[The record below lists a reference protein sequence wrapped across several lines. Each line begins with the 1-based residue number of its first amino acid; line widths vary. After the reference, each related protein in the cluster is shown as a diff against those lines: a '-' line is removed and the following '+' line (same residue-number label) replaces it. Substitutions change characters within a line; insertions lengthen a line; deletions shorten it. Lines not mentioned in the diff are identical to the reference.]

1 MYMATQAEGILVTAG
16 QIYVRSLDAE
26 PREEDIITGVASIDA
41 GEVTADKITVS
52 ELELTG
58 SLSATGDMDLTAF
71 TNVYRMTASQIG
83 IGTTNPVNDFQVGT
97 NRFVI
102 NRAAPNLVTVSGNVV
117 STNVATSNI
126 LRTTNNKF
134 FVDSVGS
141 NVLKITGNTYS
152 TNLAVGNQLV
162 VGEINDGSSNVA
174 VFKNGNV
181 VIESSNL
188 NVDGDIRVLGNVHI
202 TDYLTY
208 LAANN
213 LIVSNAV
220 IQMADGVPGGAYDS
234 ALIMTDDGGVEA
246 NLVFGYSTANTE
258 LFFSRT
264 FGSAYTIGGPG
275 AEQTVPLDSNA
286 VNVHVYGTFYTDSN
300 VGVANI
306 APTHTLC
313 VGSNVFF
320 EETGSN
326 VMHAT
331 GNVYVDRLVLGEGGI
346 LSTGGLL
353 QLNPA
358 ADPPV
363 QIGAA
368 VQMNALRTTGTLS
381 TGISNTSPIDDFSV
395 GTKVFANLTEA
406 NVLTVVGNTVT
417 TNLQTE
423 IIFSDSTLTVHAD
436 HTGADS
442 TSNALIL
449 KSGPV
454 VSNVSSIEVFG
465 ASTSN
470 THQNI
475 RFKTKNTERL
485 RIASTGK
492 VGIANTNPSEAL
504 TVSGNVHVTGS
515 NAMIYGVGGMKMYSV
530 PSAGEN
536 KIENLVSI
544 GKGLNFY
551 ASNTSTMG
559 DPKMTIL
566 ETSNVGIG
574 TSQPQSRFQ
583 TSGGSAF
590 INQQVTRRNN
600 YNHLNT
606 PLVVNNTTE
615 TTVVN
620 STSNVMQLTRE
631 GTGSKYGARA
641 AFKLGKWDMT
651 DSKSKTRLD
660 IDLAD
665 EDYAV
670 DTNIITIRSD
680 GKVGIGHSEPEA
692 YLEVK
697 CEGIAQPG
705 MVVHNHDSGDA
716 IISAE
721 TDLASGNAF
730 TSYVNGSAGW
740 SAGITGA
747 QGDYRITD
755 NATEVSDVNTT
766 AVYIS
771 GNTRDVGIGT
781 DAPRGKL
788 EVNGNV
794 VIGNKLSF
802 GGVPGDEFGNCH
814 IEERR
819 YGEDYTKTE
828 LLLFK
833 GNEGYG
839 EDAGADRIRH
849 IAGEHVFQLYTGA
862 DRTFENIL
870 TNLGEPSESAL
881 ASAMTITPGNETG
894 IVVIGGNA
902 STALSAGPSTRLV
915 VNGDIEFGSGGSF
928 QLTGFAFSTTEG
940 ENSRNIIRSLLDGS
954 TRRPI
959 TFGFQ
964 TTAGSSATTEI
975 SRFDGAGRLGIGT
988 ETVRSN
994 VHIYDPSTSDLDMLR
1009 LESPGTNKKTGML
1022 LYTTAGNGGYVRG
1035 FSNLQYSTSG
1045 ITIGAENDFTE
1056 ADGINVIHTS
1066 NVGIGT
1072 VNPLTKFHVYNGVS
1086 RVEHQSSNAII
1097 EFKTSGGTSN
1107 ILSTT
1112 TGNVYINPKST
1123 HTFVNSNL
1131 TVNADLA
1138 VGGNIDLGDAVAIGL
1153 GGETANTNLQ
1163 VGGGFITNSNQVACK
1178 RYAHSYRRTSANS
1191 QDVQLYFGE
1200 GSFYA
1205 KIVAILREIADVN
1218 QMSTLILEVQGGTHD
1233 QSTPTLD
1240 IAIGTKNLFGGTNSK
1255 PWSPTVSVG
1264 KQGILIKPSTGD
1276 NSTDNYDYDIVVEL
1290 VSSCNGKLESI
1301 RTNANDDPD
1310 ATGSTEIVGP
1320 NISTNVSG
1328 KNFGY

>member
-1 MYMATQAEGILVTAG
+1 MYMASQADGILVAAG
-16 QIYVRSLDAE
+16 QIFVRSLDAE
-26 PREEDIITGVASIDA
+26 PREEDIIAGVASIDA
-41 GEVTADKITVS
+41 GEITADKIIVS
-52 ELELTG
+52 NLELTG
-58 SLSATGDMDLTAF
+58 TLSATGDMDLTAF

-102 NRAAPNLVTVSGNVV
+102 NREAPNLVTVSGNVV
-117 STNVATSNI
+117 STNVITSNI
-126 LRTTNNKF
+126 LKTTDNKF
-134 FVDSVGS
+134 VVDNVGS

-152 TNLAVGNQLV
+152 TNLAVGNQLI
-162 VGEINDGSSNVA
+162 VGENNDGSSNAA

-181 VIESSNL
+181 VVQSSNL
-188 NVDGDIRVLGNVHI
+188 NVEGDVRVLGNVHI

-246 NLVFGYSTANTE
+246 NVVFGYSTANTE

-275 AEQTVPLDSNA
+275 ADQTVPLDSNA

-331 GNVYVDRLVLGEGGI
+331 GNVYVDRLVLGAGGI
-346 LSTGGLL
+346 LSTNELL
-353 QLNPA
+353 QIDQSSPT
-358 ADPPV
+358 PV
-363 QIGAA
+363 IFGSN
-368 VQMNALRTTGTLS
+368 VQMVALRTVGTHS
-381 TGISNTSPIDDFSV
+381 SGVSNLSPIDDFSV
-395 GTKVFANLTEA
+395 GTKVFANLTAA

-417 TNLQTE
+417 TNLQTQ

-436 HTGADS
+436 HVGADS
-442 TSNALIL
+442 TSNSLVL
-449 KSGPV
+449 KSGPTA
-454 VSNVSSIEVFG
+454 SNVSSIEMFG
-465 ASTSN
+465 ASTSS
-470 THQNI
+470 THQDI
-475 RFKTKNTERL
+475 RFKTKNTERV

-559 DPKMTIL
+559 APKMTIL

-615 TTVVN
+615 TTVIN

-660 IDLAD
+660 IDLAND
-665 EDYAV
+665 DYAV

-680 GKVGIGHSEPEA
+680 GKVGIGHTVPEA

-705 MVVHNHDSGDA
+705 MLVHNHDSGDA
-716 IISAE
+716 IISAK
-721 TDLASGNAF
+721 TDLANGNAF

-755 NATEVSDVNTT
+755 NATAVSDTGTT

-814 IEERR
+814 IEERK
-819 YGEDYTKTE
+819 YGDEFSKTE

-839 EDAGADRIRH
+839 NDAGADRIRH

-862 DRTFENIL
+862 GSTFEDIL
-870 TNLGEPSESAL
+870 TNAGEPSETAL
-881 ASAMTITPGNETG
+881 ASTMTLTPGGTSG

-902 STALSAGPSTRLV
+902 STALSAGTNTKLV

-964 TTAGSSATTEI
+964 TTAGSSTTTEI
-975 SRFDGAGRLGIGT
+975 ARFDNAGRLGIGT
-988 ETVRSN
+988 TIVSSN
-994 VHIYDPSTSDLDMLR
+994 IHVYDSRTTDLDMLR
-1009 LESPGTNKKTGML
+1009 LESPGTNKSTGML
-1022 LYTTAGNGGYVRG
+1022 LYTTAGYGGYVRG
-1035 FSNLQYSTSG
+1035 FRNSTYSTSG
-1045 ITIGAENDFTE
+1045 ITIGAENGFTE
-1056 ADGINVIHTS
+1056 ANCIHAIHTS

-1072 VNPLTKFHVYNGVS
+1072 VNPLTKFHVYNGVH
-1086 RVEHQSSNAII
+1086 RVEHSTSNAII
-1097 EFKTSGGTSN
+1097 EFKTTGGTSN
-1107 ILSTT
+1107 ILADTL
-1112 TGNVYINPKST
+1112 GNVYINPTST
-1123 HTFVNSNL
+1123 HTIVNSNL
-1131 TVNADLA
+1131 TVNDDLT
-1138 VGGNIDLGDAVAIGL
+1138 VGGNIDLGNAVAIGL

-1163 VGGGFITNSNQVACK
+1163 VGGGFITNSNDVACK
-1178 RYAHSYRRTSANS
+1178 RYANTFTRTSTSGQSN
-1191 QDVQLYFGE
+1191 DVQLYFGT

-1205 KIVAILREIADVN
+1205 KIVAILRETSAVN
-1218 QMSTLILEVQGGTHD
+1218 QMSTLVLEVHGGTHD
-1233 QSTPTLD
+1233 QSLSTVD
-1240 IAIGTKNLFGGTNSK
+1240 IAIGTKNLFGGTNLY
-1255 PWSPTVSVG
+1255 PWNPTVTTA
-1264 KQGILIKPSTGD
+1264 KRGIIIKPLTLD
-1276 NSTDNYDYDIVVEL
+1276 RTYDYDIVVEL
-1290 VSSCNGKLESI
+1290 ISSCNGKLDSI
-1301 RTNANDDPD
+1301 RTNTVSHGNDAD
-1310 ATGSTEIVGP
+1310 ST
-1320 NISTNVSG
+1320 STTVL
-1328 KNFGY
+1328 KNDFNY

>member
-1 MYMATQAEGILVTAG
+1 MYMAAQADGILVTAG
-16 QIYVRSLDAE
+16 QIFVRSLDAE

-58 SLSATGDMDLTAF
+58 SLSATGDMDLTGF
-71 TNVYRMTASQIG
+71 TKVNRMTASQIG

-102 NRAAPNLVTVSGNVV
+102 NRAAPNLVTVSGNVL
-117 STNVATSNI
+117 STNVTTSNI

-134 FVDSVGS
+134 FVNSAGS
-141 NVLKITGNTYS
+141 NVLKIAGNTYS

-162 VGEINDGSSNVA
+162 VGDINDGSSNVA

-188 NVDGDIRVLGNVHI
+188 NVTGDITVKGNVHI
-202 TDYLTY
+202 TDDLTY
-208 LAANN
+208 LNADN
-213 LIVSNAV
+213 LIVSNAC
-220 IQMADGVPGGAYDS
+220 IQMADGYPGGAYDN
-234 ALIMTDDGGVEA
+234 ALVMTEHPGVQS
-246 NLVFGYSTANTE
+246 NLVIGYSANDKE
-258 LFFSRT
+258 FFFSKT
-264 FGSAYTIGGPG
+264 FDSAYTFGGPG
-275 AEQTVPLDSNA
+275 EQAISLDSNT
-286 VNVHVYGTFYTDSN
+286 VNVHVYGKFYTDSN

-306 APTHTLC
+306 TPTHTLC

-320 EETGSN
+320 EDTGSN

-331 GNVYVDRLVLGEGGI
+331 GNVYVDRLVLGAGGI

-358 ADPPV
+358 VDPPV

-368 VQMNALRTTGTLS
+368 VQMNALRTTGTLP
-381 TGISNTSPIDDFSV
+381 TGISNTSPTDDFSV
-395 GTKVFANLTEA
+395 GAKVFANLTAA

-417 TNLQTE
+417 TNLQTQ
-423 IIFSDSTLTVHAD
+423 IIFSPSNVIIHANN
-436 HTGADS
+436 TGLDG

-465 ASTSN
+465 ANTSS

-475 RFKTKNTERL
+475 RFKTKNTERV

-515 NAMIYGVGGMKMYSV
+515 NAMIYGTGGMKMYSV

-536 KIENLVSI
+536 KIENIVSS

-551 ASNTSTMG
+551 ASQTSTMG
-559 DPKMTIL
+559 APKMTIL
-566 ETSNVGIG
+566 ESSNVGIG

-606 PLVVNNTTE
+606 PLVVNDTTE
-615 TTVVN
+615 TTVIN

-641 AFKLGKWDMT
+641 AFKLGKWEMT

-665 EDYAV
+665 DDYAV

-697 CEGIAQPG
+697 CEGVG
-705 MVVHNHDSGDA
+705 TSGLLVHNHDNGDA
-716 IISAE
+716 IISAK

-730 TSYVNGSAGW
+730 TSYANGNGAW
-740 SAGITGA
+740 STGVTGA
-747 QGDYRITD
+747 GNDFRITE
-755 NATEVSDVNTT
+755 NETEVSDVTTT

-771 GNTRDVGIGT
+771 GSNRDVGIGT
-781 DAPRGKL
+781 DVPRDKL

-794 VIGNKLSF
+794 VIGNTLTFS
-802 GGVPGDEFGNCH
+802 GLEGSLFGNTQF
-814 IEERR
+814 IERR
-819 YGEDYTKTE
+819 YGDAQAKNE
-828 LLLFK
+828 LVIYK
-833 GNEGYG
+833 GNKGTGLEGKT
-839 EDAGADRIRH
+839 RIRH
-849 IAGEHVFQLYTGA
+849 IAAEHLFQTYNDEEIDITNENGIIKLTETDTGVKIPLRVT
-862 DRTFENIL
+862 DDGIVIINGGINT
-870 TNLGEPSESAL
+870 EPSDPSNKLVVA
-881 ASAMTITPGNETG
+881 GNIEFTAGGQFKLTG
-894 IVVIGGNA
+894 IEFETTN
-902 STALSAGPSTRLV
+902 PLV
-915 VNGDIEFGSGGSF
+915 GDSVNIYRNIADEGVARPMSFVHKISDADIEF
-928 QLTGFAFSTTEG
+928 A
-940 ENSRNIIRSLLDGS
+940 
-954 TRRPI
+954 
-959 TFGFQ
+959 
-964 TTAGSSATTEI
+964 
-975 SRFDGAGRLGIGT
+975 RFDGAGRLGIGT

-994 VHIYDPSTSDLDMLR
+994 VHVYDPSTSDLDILR
-1009 LESPGTNKKTGML
+1009 LESPGANKKTGML
-1022 LYTTAGNGGYVRG
+1022 LYTTAGYGGYVRG
-1035 FSNLQYSTSG
+1035 FRNSTYSTSG
-1045 ITIGAENDFTE
+1045 ITIGAERDFTE

-1072 VNPLTKFHVYNGVS
+1072 VNPLTKFHVYDGVP
-1086 RVEHQSSNAII
+1086 RVEHSSSNAII
-1097 EFKTSGGTSN
+1097 EFTTTGGTSN
-1107 ILSTT
+1107 ILSDTL
-1112 TGNVYINPKST
+1112 GNVYINPESS

-1131 TVNADLA
+1131 TVNADLT

-1153 GGETANTNLQ
+1153 GGESANTNLQ
-1163 VGGGFITNSNQVACK
+1163 VGGGFITNSSTFAHK
-1178 RYAHSYRRTSANS
+1178 RYAHTFTRTAGESS
-1191 QDVQLYFGE
+1191 DVQLLFGT

-1205 KIVAILREIADVN
+1205 KIVAVHRRINTGLGSGYDN
-1218 QMSTLILEVQGGTHD
+1218 LSTLILEVQGGTHD
-1233 QSTPTLD
+1233 GSTSAVD
-1240 IAIGTKNLFGGTNSK
+1240 IAIGTKNLFGGTNEY

-1264 KQGILIKPSTGD
+1264 KRGIIIKPYSTSIDSGI
-1276 NSTDNYDYDIVVEL
+1276 TFFYDISVEL
-1290 VSSCNGKLESI
+1290 MSSRNGAFEEI
-1301 RTNANDDPD
+1301 RTNTALGSDDPD
-1310 ATGSTEIVGP
+1310 TEVSIV
-1320 NISTNVSG
+1320 I
-1328 KNFGY
+1328 KNDFNY

>member
-1 MYMATQAEGILVTAG
+1 MYMATQADGILVTAG
-16 QIYVRSLDAE
+16 QIFVRSLDAE
-26 PREEDIITGVASIDA
+26 PREEDIIAGVASIDA
-41 GEVTADKITVS
+41 GEITADKITVS
-52 ELELTG
+52 NLELTG

-102 NRAAPNLVTVSGNVV
+102 SRVAPNLVTVSGNVV
-117 STNVATSNI
+117 STNVTTSNI
-126 LRTTNNKF
+126 LRTADNKF
-134 FVDSVGS
+134 FVNNVGS

-162 VGEINDGSSNVA
+162 VGEINDGSSNAA

-188 NVDGDIRVLGNVHI
+188 NVNGDIRVTGNVHI
-202 TDYLTY
+202 TDQLTY
-208 LAANN
+208 LNADN
-213 LIVSNAV
+213 LIVSNAC
-220 IQMADGVPGGAYDS
+220 IQMADGYPGGAYDN
-234 ALIMTDDGGVEA
+234 ALLMTEYPGVES
-246 NLVFGYSTANTE
+246 NLVIGYSATNKE
-258 LFFSRT
+258 FFFSKT
-264 FGSAYTIGGPG
+264 FNSGYTFGGPG
-275 AEQTVPLDSNA
+275 EQTIPLDSNT

-320 EETGSN
+320 EDTGSN
-326 VMHAT
+326 VIHAT
-331 GNVYVDRLVLGEGGI
+331 GNVYMNQLTLGDGGI
-346 LSTGGLL
+346 TSTNALL
-353 QLNPA
+353 QIDQTSLT
-358 ADPPV
+358 PV
-363 QIGAA
+363 VFGSN
-368 VQMNALRTTGTLS
+368 VQMVALRTVGTYPS
-381 TGISNTSPIDDFSV
+381 GVSNLSPIDDLSV
-395 GTKVFANLTEA
+395 GAKVFANLTAA

-417 TNLQTE
+417 TNLQTQ
-423 IIFSDSTLTVHAD
+423 IIFSDSNVTVHAD

-442 TSNALIL
+442 TSNALVL
-449 KSGPV
+449 KSGPTA
-454 VSNVSSIEVFG
+454 SNVSSIEVFG

-475 RFKTKNTERL
+475 RFKTKNTERV

-504 TVSGNVHVTGS
+504 TISGNVHVTGS

-559 DPKMTIL
+559 NPKMTIL

-615 TTVVN
+615 TTVIN

-631 GTGSKYGARA
+631 GAGELYGARA

-665 EDYAV
+665 DDYAV

-680 GKVGIGHSEPEA
+680 GKVGIGHTEPEA

-697 CEGIAQPG
+697 CEGIAQSG
-705 MVVHNHDSGDA
+705 MLVHNHDSGDA
-716 IISAE
+716 IISAK
-721 TDLASGNAF
+721 TDLANGNAF

-755 NATEVSDVNTT
+755 NATAVSDTGTT

-771 GNTRDVGIGT
+771 GSTRDVGIGT

-794 VIGNKLSF
+794 VIGNMLTF
-802 GGVPGDEFGNCH
+802 GGLSGSEFGNTQF
-814 IEERR
+814 IERR
-819 YGEDYTKTE
+819 YGQFQAKNE
-828 LLLFK
+828 LVIYK
-833 GNEGYG
+833 GNKGSGLEGKT
-839 EDAGADRIRH
+839 RIRH
-849 IAGEHVFQLYTGA
+849 IAAEHLFQTYDDAVLNFGDTDG
-862 DRTFENIL
+862 IIK
-870 TNLGEPSESAL
+870 L
-881 ASAMTITPGNETG
+881 AEDDTG
-894 IVVIGGNA
+894 IEVPLRITDQGAVIIGGGVNTTPA
-902 STALSAGPSTRLV
+902 ESSTKLVVAGNIEFTAGGEFKLTGIEFEATNPIVGPS
-915 VNGDIEFGSGGSF
+915 VNIYRNVANEGVPRPMTFVHEIADVDTEF
-928 QLTGFAFSTTEG
+928 A
-940 ENSRNIIRSLLDGS
+940 
-954 TRRPI
+954 
-959 TFGFQ
+959 
-964 TTAGSSATTEI
+964 
-975 SRFDGAGRLGIGT
+975 RFDGAGRLGIGT
-988 ETVRSN
+988 TTVSSN
-994 VHIYDPSTSDLDMLR
+994 IHVYDSRTTDLDMLR
-1009 LESPGTNKKTGML
+1009 LESPGTNKSTGML
-1022 LYTTAGNGGYVRG
+1022 LYTTAGYGGYVRG
-1035 FSNLQYSTSG
+1035 FRNSTYSTSG
-1045 ITIGAENDFTE
+1045 ITIGAENDFSE

-1066 NVGIGT
+1066 NVGVGT
-1072 VNPLTKFHVYNGVS
+1072 VNPLTKFHVYDGVS
-1086 RVEHQSSNAII
+1086 RVENSSSNAII
-1097 EFKTSGGTSN
+1097 EFKTTGGTSN

-1131 TVNADLA
+1131 TVNADLS

-1205 KIVAILREIADVN
+1205 KVIAILREIADVK

-1240 IAIGTKNLFGGTNSK
+1240 IAIGTKNLFGGTNDY
-1255 PWSPTVSVG
+1255 PWSPTVLIG
-1264 KQGILIKPSTGD
+1264 KQGIIIKPNTGNTSVRD
-1276 NSTDNYDYDIVVEL
+1276 YDYDIVVEL
-1290 VSSCNGKLESI
+1290 MSSCNGKLESI
-1301 RTNANDDPD
+1301 RTNTASGDDDPD
-1310 ATGSTEIVGP
+1310 TTDSTAIKDDF
-1320 NISTNVSG
+1320 N
-1328 KNFGY
+1328 Y

>member
-1 MYMATQAEGILVTAG
+1 MYMASQAEGILVTAG

-26 PREEDIITGVASIDA
+26 PREEDIIAGVASIDA
-41 GEVTADKITVS
+41 GEITADKITVS

-117 STNVATSNI
+117 STNVTTSNI

-134 FVDSVGS
+134 VVNNVGS

-162 VGEINDGSSNVA
+162 VGENNDGSSNSA
-174 VFKNGNV
+174 VFRNGNV
-181 VIESSNL
+181 VVESSNL
-188 NVDGDIRVLGNVHI
+188 YVDGDIRVLGNVHI

-213 LIVSNAV
+213 LIVSNAM
-220 IQMADGVPGGAYDS
+220 IQMADGTPGGAYDS
-234 ALIMTDDGGVEA
+234 GLIMTDDAGVEA
-246 NLVFGYSTANTE
+246 NLVFGYSTGNTE
-258 LFFSRT
+258 FFFSRT

-275 AEQTVPLDSNA
+275 ADQVVPLDSNT

-300 VGVANI
+300 VGVANV

-331 GNVYVDRLVLGEGGI
+331 GNVYVDRLVLGSGGI

-436 HTGADS
+436 QTGADS
-442 TSNALIL
+442 TSNVLVL
-449 KSGPV
+449 KSGPTA
-454 VSNVSSIEVFG
+454 SNVSSIEVFG

-566 ETSNVGIG
+566 ESSNVGIG

-590 INQQVTRRNN
+590 INPQVTRRNN

-606 PLVVNNTTE
+606 PLVVNNTTGIS
-615 TTVVN
+615 VVN

-680 GKVGIGHSEPEA
+680 GKVGIGHSAPEA

-755 NATEVSDVNTT
+755 NATAVSDVNTT

-819 YGEDYTKTE
+819 YGEEYTKTE

-833 GNEGYG
+833 GNDGYG

-849 IAGEHVFQLYTGA
+849 IAGEHVFQLYTGSGS
-862 DRTFENIL
+862 TFEDIL
-870 TNLGEPSESAL
+870 TNAGEPSETAQ
-881 ASAMTITPGNETG
+881 ASTMTLTPGGTSG

-902 STALSAGPSTRLV
+902 STALSAGTNTKLV

-975 SRFDGAGRLGIGT
+975 ARFDNAGRLGIGT
-988 ETVRSN
+988 TTVSSN

-1022 LYTTAGNGGYVRG
+1022 LYTTAGYGGYVRG
-1035 FSNLQYSTSG
+1035 FRNSTYSTSG

-1072 VNPLTKFHVYNGVS
+1072 VNPLTKFHVYNGVP
-1086 RVEHQSSNAII
+1086 RVEHSSSNAII
-1097 EFKTSGGTSN
+1097 EFKTTGGTSN

-1123 HTFVNSNL
+1123 HTFINSNL

-1178 RYAHSYRRTSANS
+1178 RYAHSYRRTSAQS

-1218 QMSTLILEVQGGTHD
+1218 QMSTLVLEVQGGTHD
-1233 QSTPTLD
+1233 QTTPTLD
-1240 IAIGTKNLFGGTNSK
+1240 IAIGTKNLFGGTNSY
-1255 PWSPTVSVG
+1255 PWNPTVLIG
-1264 KQGILIKPSTGD
+1264 NQGIIIKPNTG
-1276 NSTDNYDYDIVVEL
+1276 NTSVRNYDYDIVVEL
-1290 VSSCNGKLESI
+1290 MSSCNGKLESI
-1301 RTNANDDPD
+1301 RTNTGSYGDDPD
-1310 ATGSTEIVGP
+1310 TTSSDAIKEDF
-1320 NISTNVSG
+1320 N
-1328 KNFGY
+1328 Y

>member
-1 MYMATQAEGILVTAG
+1 MYMAAQADGILVTAG
-16 QIYVRSLDAE
+16 QIFVRSLDAE

-41 GEVTADKITVS
+41 GEITADKITVS
-52 ELELTG
+52 NLELTG

-102 NRAAPNLVTVSGNVV
+102 NRTAPNLVTVSGNVV
-117 STNVATSNI
+117 STNVTTSNI
-126 LRTTNNKF
+126 LRTADNTFVVNN
-134 FVDSVGS
+134 VGS

-162 VGEINDGSSNVA
+162 VGEINDGSSNAA

-181 VIESSNL
+181 VIETSNL
-188 NVDGDIRVLGNVHI
+188 NVDGDVRVTGNVHI

-220 IQMADGVPGGAYDS
+220 IQMADGVPGGTYDS

-246 NLVFGYSTANTE
+246 NVVFGYSTANTE

-275 AEQTVPLDSNA
+275 ADQTVPLDSNA

-313 VGSNVFF
+313 VGSNVYF

-331 GNVYVDRLVLGEGGI
+331 GNVYVDRLVLGNGGI
-346 LSTGGLL
+346 LSANELL
-353 QLNPA
+353 QIDQTSPT
-358 ADPPV
+358 PV
-363 QIGAA
+363 IFGSN
-368 VQMNALRTTGTLS
+368 VQMVALRTVGTHPS
-381 TGISNTSPIDDFSV
+381 GVSNLSPIDDFSV
-395 GTKVFANLTEA
+395 GTKVFANLTAA

-417 TNLQTE
+417 TNLETQ

-436 HTGADS
+436 HVGADS
-442 TSNALIL
+442 TSNSLVL
-449 KSGPV
+449 KSGPTA
-454 VSNVSSIEVFG
+454 SNVSSIEMFG
-465 ASTSN
+465 ASTSS

-475 RFKTKNTERL
+475 RFKTKNTERV

-559 DPKMTIL
+559 APKMTIL

-615 TTVVN
+615 TTVIN

-660 IDLAD
+660 IDLAND
-665 EDYAV
+665 DYAV

-680 GKVGIGHSEPEA
+680 GKVGIGHTVPEA

-705 MVVHNHDSGDA
+705 MLVHNHDSGDA
-716 IISAE
+716 IISAK
-721 TDLASGNAF
+721 TDLANGNAF

-755 NATEVSDVNTT
+755 NATAVSDTGTT

-794 VIGNKLSF
+794 VIGNMLTF
-802 GGVPGDEFGNCH
+802 GGLEGSLFGNTQF
-814 IEERR
+814 IERR
-819 YGEDYTKTE
+819 YGQDQAINE
-828 LLLFK
+828 LVIYK
-833 GNEGYG
+833 GNKGIDDEGPT
-839 EDAGADRIRH
+839 RIRH
-849 IAGEHVFQLYTGA
+849 IAAEHIFQSYSDALFDLTTELPLTENDESTDLPLRITTGGA
-862 DRTFENIL
+862 VIIGGKPNTTPSDANNKLVVAGNIEFTAGGQFKL
-870 TNLGEPSESAL
+870 
-881 ASAMTITPGNETG
+881 TG
-894 IVVIGGNA
+894 IEFETTNPESDPSVNKYRNVYDPGTG
-902 STALSAGPSTRLV
+902 TRSAGP
-915 VNGDIEFGSGGSF
+915 
-928 QLTGFAFSTTEG
+928 
-940 ENSRNIIRSLLDGS
+940 
-954 TRRPI
+954 RPM
-959 TFGFQ
+959 TFIHE
-964 TTAGSSATTEI
+964 TAGGTDVEFA
-975 SRFDGAGRLGIGT
+975 RFDGAGRLGIGT
-988 ETVRSN
+988 TTVSSN
-994 VHIYDPSTSDLDMLR
+994 IHVYDSRTTDLDMLR
-1009 LESPGTNKKTGML
+1009 LESPGTNKSTGML
-1022 LYTTAGNGGYVRG
+1022 LYTTAGYGGYVRG
-1035 FSNLQYSTSG
+1035 FRNSTYSTSG

-1056 ADGINVIHTS
+1056 ANCINVIHTS

-1086 RVEHQSSNAII
+1086 RFQHASSNAII
-1097 EFKTSGGTSN
+1097 EFTTTGGTSN

-1131 TVNADLA
+1131 TVNADLT

-1205 KIVAILREIADVN
+1205 KIVAILREIDDVN
-1218 QMSTLILEVQGGTHD
+1218 QMSTLVLEVQGGTHD
-1233 QSTPTLD
+1233 QTTPTLD
-1240 IAIGTKNLFGGTNSK
+1240 IAIGTKNLFGGTNSY
-1255 PWSPTVSVG
+1255 PWSPTLLVG
-1264 KQGILIKPSTGD
+1264 KQGIIIKPSTG
-1276 NSTDNYDYDIVVEL
+1276 NTSARNYDYDIVIEL
-1290 VSSCNGKLESI
+1290 MSACNGKLESI
-1301 RTNANDDPD
+1301 RTNTGSYGDGNDPD
-1310 ATGSTEIVGP
+1310 TTSSDAIKEDF
-1320 NISTNVSG
+1320 N
-1328 KNFGY
+1328 Y

>member
-1 MYMATQAEGILVTAG
+1 MYMAAQADGILVTAG
-16 QIYVRSLDAE
+16 QIFVRSLDAE
-26 PREEDIITGVASIDA
+26 PREEDIIAGVASIDA
-41 GEVTADKITVS
+41 GEITADKITVS
-52 ELELTG
+52 NLELTG
-58 SLSATGDMDLTAF
+58 SLSATGDMDLSAF

-117 STNVATSNI
+117 STNVTTSNI
-126 LRTTNNKF
+126 LRTTNSNF
-134 FVDSVGS
+134 FVNSVGS

-162 VGEINDGSSNVA
+162 VGENNDGSSNAA

-188 NVDGDIRVLGNVHI
+188 RVEGDVRVLGNVHI
-202 TDYLTY
+202 TDNLTY
-208 LAANN
+208 LAADN

-220 IQMADGVPGGAYDS
+220 IQTADGVPGGVYDNGI
-234 ALIMTDDGGVEA
+234 IMTDDAGVEA
-246 NLVFGYSTANTE
+246 NLVFGYSTTNKE
-258 LFFSRT
+258 LFFSKT
-264 FGSAYTIGGPG
+264 FGSAYTVGRPG
-275 AEQTVPLDSNA
+275 ADQTIPLDSSA

-331 GNVYVDRLVLGEGGI
+331 GNVYVNRLVLGAGGI
-346 LSTGGLL
+346 LSANELL
-353 QLNPA
+353 QIDETSLT
-358 ADPPV
+358 PV
-363 QIGAA
+363 IFGSN
-368 VQMNALRTTGTLS
+368 VQMVALRTVGTHPS
-381 TGISNTSPIDDFSV
+381 GVSNLSPIDDFSV
-395 GTKVFANLTEA
+395 GTKVFANLTAA

-417 TNLQTE
+417 TNLETQ

-436 HTGADS
+436 HVGADS
-442 TSNALIL
+442 TSNSLVL
-449 KSGPV
+449 KSGPTA
-454 VSNVSSIEVFG
+454 SNVSSIEMFG
-465 ASTSN
+465 ASTSS

-475 RFKTKNTERL
+475 RFKTKNTERV

-515 NAMIYGVGGMKMYSV
+515 NAIVYGNTWGSKGMRIYSNPSV
-530 PSAGEN
+530 AEN
-536 KIENLVSI
+536 NIENIVSS

-551 ASNTSTMG
+551 ASQTSTMG
-559 DPKMTIL
+559 APKMTIL

-615 TTVVN
+615 TTVIN

-660 IDLAD
+660 IDLAND
-665 EDYAV
+665 DYAV

-680 GKVGIGHSEPEA
+680 GKVGIGHTEPEA

-697 CEGIAQPG
+697 CEGIAQSG
-705 MVVHNHDSGDA
+705 MLVHNHDSGDA
-716 IISAE
+716 IISAK
-721 TDLASGNAF
+721 TDLANGNAF

-755 NATEVSDVNTT
+755 NATVVSDSGTT

-794 VIGNKLSF
+794 VIGNMLTF
-802 GGVPGDEFGNCH
+802 GGLSGSEFGNTQF
-814 IEERR
+814 IERR
-819 YGEDYTKTE
+819 YGEEQAKNE
-828 LLLFK
+828 LVIYK
-833 GNEGYG
+833 GNKGSGSEGKT
-839 EDAGADRIRH
+839 RIRH
-849 IAGEHVFQLYTGA
+849 IAAEHLFQTYDDIELDFTNTNGIIKLTEDDTNIEVPLRITDGGA
-862 DRTFENIL
+862 VIIGGGVNT
-870 TNLGEPSESAL
+870 TPAESATKL
-881 ASAMTITPGNETG
+881 VVAGNIEFTAGGQFKLTG
-894 IVVIGGNA
+894 IEFETTNPVVGI
-902 STALSAGPSTRLV
+902 S
-915 VNGDIEFGSGGSF
+915 VNKY
-928 QLTGFAFSTTEG
+928 
-940 ENSRNIIRSLLDGS
+940 RNIANEGVA
-954 TRRPI
+954 RPM
-959 TFGFQ
+959 TFVHEI
-964 TTAGSSATTEI
+964 ADVDTEFA
-975 SRFDGAGRLGIGT
+975 RFDGAGRLGIGT
-988 ETVRSN
+988 TIVSSN
-994 VHIYDPSTSDLDMLR
+994 IHVYDSRTTNIDMLR
-1009 LESPGTNKKTGML
+1009 LESPGTNKSTGML
-1022 LYTTAGNGGYVRG
+1022 LYTTDGYGGYVRG
-1035 FSNLQYSTSG
+1035 FRNSTYSTSG

-1056 ADGINVIHTS
+1056 TNCIHAIHTS

-1086 RVEHQSSNAII
+1086 RVEHSSSNAII
-1097 EFKTSGGTSN
+1097 EFKTTGGTSN

-1131 TVNADLA
+1131 TVNDDLT

-1163 VGGGFITNSNQVACK
+1163 VGGGFITNSSTFAHK
-1178 RYAHSYRRTSANS
+1178 RYAHTFTRGQGNS
-1191 QDVQLYFGE
+1191 TDIQLVFGNE
-1200 GSFYA
+1200 SFYA
-1205 KIVAILREIADVN
+1205 KIVAIFKAVN
-1218 QMSTLILEVQGGTHD
+1218 IGAGTGYDNMSTLILEVQGGNYNGD
-1233 QSTPTLD
+1233 SPGVD
-1240 IAIGTKNLFGGTNSK
+1240 IAIGTKNLFGGTNLK
-1255 PWSPTVSVG
+1255 PWSPTVLTG
-1264 KQGILIKPSTGD
+1264 RNGIIIKPSEDIDTGETY
-1276 NSTDNYDYDIVVEL
+1276 SYDISVEL
-1290 VSSCNGKLESI
+1290 MSSRNGSFQSI
-1301 RTNANDDPD
+1301 RTFANDDPD
-1310 ATGSTEIVGP
+1310 TTGSTAIKEDF
-1320 NISTNVSG
+1320 N
-1328 KNFGY
+1328 Y

>member
-1 MYMATQAEGILVTAG
+1 MYMATQADGILVTAG
-16 QIYVRSLDAE
+16 QIFVRSLDAE
-26 PREEDIITGVASIDA
+26 PREEDIIAGVASIDA
-41 GEVTADKITVS
+41 GEITADKITVS
-52 ELELTG
+52 NLELTG

-102 NRAAPNLVTVSGNVV
+102 SRAAPNLVTVSGNVV
-117 STNVATSNI
+117 STNVTTSNI
-126 LRTTNNKF
+126 LRTANNKF
-134 FVDSVGS
+134 VVDNIGS

-162 VGEINDGSSNVA
+162 VGEINDGSSNAA

-188 NVDGDIRVLGNVHI
+188 NVDGDIRVTGNVHI
-202 TDYLTY
+202 TDQLTY
-208 LAANN
+208 LNADN
-213 LIVSNAV
+213 LIVSNAC
-220 IQMADGVPGGAYDS
+220 IQMADGYPGGAYDN
-234 ALIMTDDGGVEA
+234 ALLMTEHPGIES
-246 NLVFGYSTANTE
+246 NLVIGYSATNKE
-258 LFFSRT
+258 FFFSKT
-264 FGSAYTIGGPG
+264 FNSGYTFGGPG
-275 AEQTVPLDSNA
+275 EQTIPLDSNA

-320 EETGSN
+320 EDTGSN
-326 VMHAT
+326 VIHAT
-331 GNVYVDRLVLGEGGI
+331 GNVYMDHLTLGDGGI
-346 LSTGGLL
+346 TSTNALL
-353 QLNPA
+353 QIDQTSLT
-358 ADPPV
+358 PV
-363 QIGAA
+363 VFGSN
-368 VQMNALRTTGTLS
+368 VQMVALRTVGTYPS
-381 TGISNTSPIDDFSV
+381 GVSNLSPIDDLSV
-395 GTKVFANLTEA
+395 GAKVFANLTAA

-417 TNLQTE
+417 TNLQTQT
-423 IIFSDSTLTVHAD
+423 IFSDSNVTVHAD
-436 HTGADS
+436 HAGADS
-442 TSNALIL
+442 TSNALVL
-449 KSGPV
+449 KSGPTA
-454 VSNVSSIEVFG
+454 SNVSSIEVFG

-475 RFKTKNTERL
+475 RFKTKNTERV

-504 TVSGNVHVTGS
+504 TISGNVHVTGS

-559 DPKMTIL
+559 NPKMTIL

-615 TTVVN
+615 TTVIN

-665 EDYAV
+665 DDYAV

-680 GKVGIGHSEPEA
+680 GKIGIGHTEPEA

-697 CEGIAQPG
+697 CEGIAQAG
-705 MVVHNHDSGDA
+705 MLVHNHDSGDA
-716 IISAE
+716 IISAK
-721 TDLASGNAF
+721 TDLANGNAF

-740 SAGITGA
+740 SAGITGG

-755 NATEVSDVNTT
+755 NATVVSDTGTT

-794 VIGNKLSF
+794 VIGNMLTF
-802 GGVPGDEFGNCH
+802 GGLSGSEFGNTQF
-814 IEERR
+814 IERR
-819 YGEDYTKTE
+819 YGENQAKNE
-828 LLLFK
+828 LVIYK
-833 GNEGYG
+833 GNKGSGLEGKT
-839 EDAGADRIRH
+839 RIRH
-849 IAGEHVFQLYTGA
+849 IAAEHLFQTYDDAVLDFTDTDGIIKLAEDDTGIEVPLRITDQGA
-862 DRTFENIL
+862 VIIGGGVNT
-870 TNLGEPSESAL
+870 TPAESATKL
-881 ASAMTITPGNETG
+881 VVAGNIEFTAGGQFKLTG
-894 IVVIGGNA
+894 IEFEATNPIVGT
-902 STALSAGPSTRLV
+902 S
-915 VNGDIEFGSGGSF
+915 VNIYRNVANDDDVPRPMTFVHEIADVDTEF
-928 QLTGFAFSTTEG
+928 A
-940 ENSRNIIRSLLDGS
+940 
-954 TRRPI
+954 
-959 TFGFQ
+959 
-964 TTAGSSATTEI
+964 
-975 SRFDGAGRLGIGT
+975 RFDGAGRLGIGT
-988 ETVRSN
+988 TTVSSN
-994 VHIYDPSTSDLDMLR
+994 IHVYDSRTTDLDMLR
-1009 LESPGTNKKTGML
+1009 LESPGTNKSTGML
-1022 LYTTAGNGGYVRG
+1022 LYTTAGYGGYVRG
-1035 FSNLQYSTSG
+1035 FRNSTYSTSG
-1045 ITIGAENDFTE
+1045 ITIGGENDFSE

-1072 VNPLTKFHVYNGVS
+1072 VHPLTKFHVYNGVP
-1086 RVEHQSSNAII
+1086 RVEHSSSNAII
-1097 EFKTSGGTSN
+1097 EFKTTGGTSN

-1123 HTFVNSNL
+1123 QTFVNSNL
-1131 TVNADLA
+1131 TVNADLF

-1178 RYAHSYRRTSANS
+1178 RYAHSYRRTSADS

-1205 KIVAILREIADVN
+1205 KVIAILREIADVK

-1240 IAIGTKNLFGGTNSK
+1240 IAIGTKNLFGGTNDY
-1255 PWSPTVSVG
+1255 PWSPTILIG
-1264 KQGILIKPSTGD
+1264 KQGIIIKPNTG
-1276 NSTDNYDYDIVVEL
+1276 NTSGRNYDYDIVVEL
-1290 VSSCNGKLESI
+1290 MSSCNGKLESI
-1301 RTNANDDPD
+1301 RTNTGSFGDDPD
-1310 ATGSTEIVGP
+1310 TTSSAAIKDDF
-1320 NISTNVSG
+1320 N
-1328 KNFGY
+1328 Y